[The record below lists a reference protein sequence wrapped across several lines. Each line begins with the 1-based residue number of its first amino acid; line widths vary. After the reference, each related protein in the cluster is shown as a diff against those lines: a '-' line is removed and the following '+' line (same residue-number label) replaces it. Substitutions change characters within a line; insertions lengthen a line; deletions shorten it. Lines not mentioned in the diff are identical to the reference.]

1 MKKTRILI
9 KIISLLIIIMAIC
22 NCMCY
27 AVSMDEAISE
37 KENIFETES
46 LQRIGKV
53 VTQIPEDED
62 TPKDETTDEK
72 EKETETEKEAEKE
85 ETETPTET
93 PTGTGVGVGL
103 PSLNAVSRPTA
114 QGGTIIDVT
123 NIILNAT
130 MVIGVILITVFI
142 AITGFGMILGSAEE
156 KAVTKEKFTGYLIA
170 AFVLTGGAAIAKII
184 ISVAESF

>member
-9 KIISLLIIIMAIC
+9 RIISLLIIIMAIC

-27 AVSMDEAISE
+27 AVSIDEAISE
-37 KENIFETES
+37 KENTFETEA
-46 LQRIGKV
+46 LQIIEKA
-53 VTQIPEDED
+53 VTEVPEGG
-62 TPKDETTDEK
+62 
-72 EKETETEKEAEKE
+72 
-85 ETETPTET
+85 
-93 PTGTGVGVGL
+93 GTGVGL
-103 PSLNAVSRPTA
+103 PSLGAVSRPTA

-123 NIILNAT
+123 IIILNAT
-130 MVIGVILITVFI
+130 IVIGFILITVFI

-170 AFVLTGGAAIAKII
+170 AFVLTGGAVIAKII

>member
-9 KIISLLIIIMAIC
+9 RIISLLIIIMAIC

-27 AVSMDEAISE
+27 AVFMDEAISE
-37 KENIFETES
+37 KENTFETEA
-46 LQRIGKV
+46 LQRIGKA
-53 VTQIPEDED
+53 VTQVPDGGGTSSND
-62 TPKDETTDEK
+62 TIAGSESSTST
-72 EKETETEKEAEKE
+72 A
-85 ETETPTET
+85 
-93 PTGTGVGVGL
+93 TGTGVGL
-103 PSLNAVSRPTA
+103 PSLNDVSRPTA

-130 MVIGVILITVFI
+130 IVIGVILITVFI

-170 AFVLTGGAAIAKII
+170 AFVLTGGAAIARII

>member
-27 AVSMDEAISE
+27 AVSMDEATSE
-37 KENIFETES
+37 KENTFETEA
-46 LQRIGKV
+46 LQIIGKV
-53 VTQIPEDED
+53 VKQVPEDEHIPID
-62 TPKDETTDEK
+62 
-72 EKETETEKEAEKE
+72 AI
-85 ETETPTET
+85 
-93 PTGTGVGVGL
+93 
-103 PSLNAVSRPTA
+103 SRPTA

-123 NIILNAT
+123 NIILSAT
-130 MVIGVILITVFI
+130 IGIGVVLITVFI

-170 AFVLTGGAAIAKII
+170 AFVLTGGAAIAKMI
-184 ISVAESF
+184 ISVAEKF

>member
-9 KIISLLIIIMAIC
+9 RIISLLIIIMAIC

-27 AVSMDEAISE
+27 AVSMDEAVSE
-37 KENIFETES
+37 KENTFEIEA
-46 LQRIGKV
+46 LQIIGKA
-53 VTQIPEDED
+53 VTQVPDGGGTSSND
-62 TPKDETTDEK
+62 TIAGSESSTST
-72 EKETETEKEAEKE
+72 A
-85 ETETPTET
+85 
-93 PTGTGVGVGL
+93 TGTGVGL
-103 PSLNAVSRPTA
+103 PSLDSVSKPTA

-130 MVIGVILITVFI
+130 IVIGVILITVFI

-170 AFVLTGGAAIAKII
+170 AFVLTGGAAIARII

>member
-1 MKKTRILI
+1 MKKTRIFI
-9 KIISLLIIIMAIC
+9 KVISLLIIIMAIC

-37 KENIFETES
+37 RENTFETEA
-46 LQRIGKV
+46 LQRIGKA
-53 VTQIPEDED
+53 VTQIPESEETSNND
-62 TPKDETTDEK
+62 TPAGN
-72 EKETETEKEAEKE
+72 ETENETK
-85 ETETPTET
+85 TETSN
-93 PTGTGVGVGL
+93 GTGIGL
-103 PSLNAVSRPTA
+103 PSLDDISKPAA

-184 ISVAESF
+184 ISVAENF